1 MAFIWDL
8 WTGSKPSDTFYI
20 PEENLKSLGEKIP
33 QAMSTLPASF
43 CGPVRDIFLKRNSQY
58 KIFEW
63 MALLHW
69 YIIPIGI
76 ELGFNSNTLQNFAHF
91 SEIITFTMT
100 LKPRSENELMD
111 LHKLIV
117 KFLREYEKIYV
128 GSNPENISRARLCI
142 FQLIHIPL
150 HIKWNGNI
158 RIGSQAT
165 VERSIGEMS
174 HRIRSKKEVFA
185 NLTNQVYERELLK
198 VLLLY
203 YPTID
208 KTKIKVSNLS
218 ERISGVKQ
226 MKILKK
232 EPYTNETLKNHMQAI
247 NRFLGCNIKPSQY
260 RDEVIRWGKVRLQDK
275 LIHSHLSDSTRSA
288 NPAIRYSR
296 WFEVCCID

>member
-20 PEENLKSLGEKIP
+20 SEEKLKSLKEKIP

-76 ELGFNSNTLQNFAHF
+76 ELGFNSNTLQNFANF
-91 SEIITFTMT
+91 SEIITFAMT
-100 LKPRSENELMD
+100 LKSRSKQED

-117 KFLREYEKIYV
+117 KFLLEYEKIYV

-142 FQLIHIPL
+142 FQLIHIPQ
-150 HIKWNGNI
+150 HIQWNGNI

-165 VERSIGEMS
+165 VERSIEEMS

-185 NLTNQVYERELLK
+185 NLMNQVYERELLK

-208 KTKIKVSNLS
+208 KSKTKVSNLS
-218 ERISGVKQ
+218 ESIIGVKQ

-232 EPYTNETLKNHMQAI
+232 ELHSNETLKKHIQAI
-247 NRFLGCNIKPSQY
+247 NQFL
-260 RDEVIRWGKVRLQDK
+260 DVI
-275 LIHSHLSDSTRSA
+275 
-288 NPAIRYSR
+288 
-296 WFEVCCID
+296 